1 MMLDII
7 SRFRLEGTPIG
18 CVDFGS
24 GHINKTYLV
33 VTNHPHLYVLQNVNT
48 RTFPDA
54 AGLMRN
60 VIQVTDHIRSKIS
73 DPRQVL
79 QLVPTVDDQLFILE
93 GDNQLWRVYEY
104 VTGSIC
110 LDQAE
115 SLEDFR
121 QAGKAFGT
129 FQRQMAD
136 FPADRLN
143 EVIPDFHHTP
153 KRYEAFHQAIERD
166 RKNRAVDIGPEIDFF
181 LEREASAGQ
190 LVRLLQDGEL
200 PLRVTHND
208 TKLNNVML
216 DEKTREPL
224 CIVDLD
230 TVMPGLAAYDFGDAI
245 RFGASEAAE
254 DERDLNKVRM
264 SLDLYRAF
272 AEGFVSVSRDSLT
285 PLERET
291 LPEGSRLMT
300 LECGMRFLTDYLNG
314 DTYFH
319 ISRAEHNLDRA
330 RTQMTLVKDMESKWK
345 QMKSIIHEV

>member
-1 MMLDII
+1 MLDII

-18 CVDFGS
+18 CIDFGS

-33 VTNHPHLYVLQNVNT
+33 VTNQPHLYVLQNVNT

-54 AGLMRN
+54 DGLMRN
-60 VIQVTDHIRSKIS
+60 VILVTQHIRKKVP

-79 QLVPTVDDQLFILE
+79 QLVPTDDNRFYILE
-93 GDNQLWRVYEY
+93 ENNQLWRMYEY

-115 SLEDFR
+115 SAEDFR
-121 QAGKAFGT
+121 QAGKAFGI

-136 FPADRLN
+136 FPAENLT
-143 EVIPDFHHTP
+143 EVIPGFHDTP
-153 KRYEAFHQAIERD
+153 KRYEAFHQAVERD
-166 RKNRAVDIGPEIDFF
+166 KKNRAAEVRDEIDFF
-181 LEREASAGQ
+181 LEREASAGE
-190 LVRLLQDGEL
+190 LVRLLQGSEL

-216 DEKTREPL
+216 DEASREPL

-245 RFGASEAAE
+245 RYGASEAAE
-254 DERDLNKVRM
+254 DERDLRKVRM

-272 AEGFVSVSRDSLT
+272 AEGFVGVSRDSLT
-285 PLERET
+285 ALERET
-291 LPEGSRLMT
+291 LPEGARLMT
-300 LECGMRFLTDYLNG
+300 LECGMRFLTDYLQG

-319 ISRAEHNLDRA
+319 IARPEHNLDRA
-330 RTQMTLVKDMESKWK
+330 RTQLTLVRDMESKWA
-345 QMKSIIHEV
+345 QMKDIIRNI

>member
-1 MMLDII
+1 MLDIV
-7 SRFRLEGTPIG
+7 SRFQLDGTPIG

-33 VTNHPHLYVLQNVNT
+33 VTNRPHLYVLQNVNT

-54 AGLMRN
+54 DGLMRN
-60 VIQVTDHIRSKIS
+60 VILVTDHIREKVS

-79 QLVPTVDDQLFILE
+79 QLVPTTDGHLYILE
-93 GDNQLWRVYEY
+93 EGNQLWRVYEY

-110 LDQAE
+110 LDQVE
-115 SLEDFR
+115 SPNDFR
-121 QAGKAFGT
+121 QAGKAFGS
-129 FQRQMAD
+129 FQRQMSD
-136 FPADRLN
+136 FPAERLT

-153 KRYEAFHQAIERD
+153 KRFQAFHRAIEAD
-166 RKNRAVDIGPEIDFF
+166 RKNRAADVRDEIAFF
-181 LEREASAGQ
+181 LEREASAGKLIQ
-190 LVRLLQDGEL
+190 LLESGEL

-216 DEKTREPL
+216 DEATREPL

-254 DERDLNKVRM
+254 DERNLSKVRM
-264 SLDLYRAF
+264 SLELFRAF
-272 AEGFVSVSRDSLT
+272 SEGFVSVCADSMTQTERD
-285 PLERET
+285 T
-291 LPEGSRLMT
+291 LCDGARLMT
-300 LECGMRFLTDYLNG
+300 LECGVRFLTDYLQG

-319 ISRAEHNLDRA
+319 ITRPEQNLDRA
-330 RTQMTLVKDMESKWK
+330 RTQIALVRDMESKWREMQK
-345 QMKSIIHEV
+345 TIAEL